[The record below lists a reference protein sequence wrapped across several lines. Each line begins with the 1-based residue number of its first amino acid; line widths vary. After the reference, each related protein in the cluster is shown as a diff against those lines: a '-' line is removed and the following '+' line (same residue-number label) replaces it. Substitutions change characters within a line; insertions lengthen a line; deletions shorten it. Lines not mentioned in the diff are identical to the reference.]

1 MPVEISIVK
10 FKKEEGISLIK
21 TEELMSA
28 RKLINHQRELLRGP
42 LMAHVDHKKYNQLEA
57 SQTLITVFLRKTEE
71 EANARNTGG
80 IFLPTAVRRSVQH
93 PFFRNL
99 NPQLT

>member
-42 LMAHVDHKKYNQLEA
+42 LMAHVDHIKYIIN
-57 SQTLITVFLRKTEE
+57 
-71 EANARNTGG
+71 
-80 IFLPTAVRRSVQH
+80 
-93 PFFRNL
+93 
-99 NPQLT
+99 